1 MLKNLSKNISSWS
14 AEKIC
19 TVIEIYILFYL
30 RWIIIATAL
39 AILFVPSSILSTIFL
54 SILAFLTIIIV
65 VAHVIINQSMQIILY
80 EQINFE
86 KYLSLLTK
94 TYEKRP
100 DNKNGNL
107 NALNLGCAR
116 AALYRGEF
124 RDAIK
129 YVNLISIQKYK
140 IHYKSVYE
148 LNMLYI
154 KCMSY
159 LHLKMEKELFQ
170 FLTSSNIHKLK
181 KIDNDNLLC
190 ILEQAEKILSGETT
204 DYFDNY
210 SANTRLGK
218 ITYTYYAALNARLKG
233 EEARTRELFES
244 IAQENPELFYVQEAK
259 RYLEEN

>member
-39 AILFVPSSILSTIFL
+39 AILFVPSPILSTIFL

-94 TYEKRP
+94 TYERRP

-107 NALNLGCAR
+107 NA
-116 AALYRGEF
+116 
-124 RDAIK
+124 
-129 YVNLISIQKYK
+129 
-140 IHYKSVYE
+140 
-148 LNMLYI
+148 
-154 KCMSY
+154 
-159 LHLKMEKELFQ
+159 
-170 FLTSSNIHKLK
+170 
-181 KIDNDNLLC
+181 
-190 ILEQAEKILSGETT
+190 
-204 DYFDNY
+204 
-210 SANTRLGK
+210 
-218 ITYTYYAALNARLKG
+218 
-233 EEARTRELFES
+233 
-244 IAQENPELFYVQEAK
+244 
-259 RYLEEN
+259 